1 MLLSFYGNRT
11 CQIHEEK
18 IKTAEELLRRRELAV
33 KTMEDTYDQK
43 LKNELSRY
51 LLSVLCVYYTVY
63 IIIIICD
70 IKINTVILLVNFKYF
85 PAK

>member
-1 MLLSFYGNRT
+1 MYGNRT

-33 KTMEDTYDQK
+33 KTMEDTYDQR

-51 LLSVLCVYYTVY
+51 FFLL
-63 IIIIICD
+63 
-70 IKINTVILLVNFKYF
+70 NGLLVNTVEYPFIVTE
-85 PAK
+85 

>member
-1 MLLSFYGNRT
+1 MLLSLYGNRT